1 MNNTDIFVYLA
12 YAIGTIISI
21 ALVVTIFKMSA
32 SLKLIIK
39 HLEQIA
45 PLADE
50 AKEENSN
57 TALIGLF
64 VGMVFFFGIF
74 LILMLCT

>member
-1 MNNTDIFVYLA
+1 MEAIVYVI
-12 YAIGTIISI
+12 YAFGAILSI
-21 ALVVTIFKMSA
+21 ALIVTVFKMSS